1 MGVRIDHEAQAQS
14 AISELLQI
22 AHHAV
27 GPWVHEGG
35 CARLGV
41 RDEVR
46 EAALRAQ
53 LIRPSATVFDSMAR
67 THQLGARIRRTHLDS
82 VDPHRCAP
90 NGALTWPDK

>member
-67 THQLGARIRRTHLDS
+67 LLGS
-82 VDPHRCAP
+82 VHTNSVHESA
-90 NGALTWPDK
+90 ALTWIALILTAAHRMER

>member
-53 LIRPSATVFDSMAR
+53 LLQTERDGLRFHGPPPWFR
-67 THQLGARIRRTHLDS
+67 THQLDARVPPHL
-82 VDPHRCAP
+82 P
-90 NGALTWPDK
+90 G